1 MLVERMIRAAKLD
14 PDLYYEV
21 QRDQTANKQA
31 FIVMLIV
38 LAATMGWALLRPS
51 LHGLAGAFMGTVGGW
66 IMWSA
71 IVTIVGTKMGS
82 RADFEE
88 VLRAVGFAH
97 SPGVLYLLAL
107 VPALGP
113 LPTLVAWI
121 WVLVAK
127 VVAVREVL
135 RFDTGKAI
143 QAVLVTTVILF
154 LIDLIIGLPFSGIRF
169 LLASLGL
176 HV

>member
-21 QRDQTANKQA
+21 QRDQTGNKQA
-31 FIVMLIV
+31 FTVMLIV
-38 LAATMGWALLRPS
+38 MACMMGPALFRIGPL
-51 LHGLAGAFMGTVGGW
+51 GLAQAFMCTIGGW
-66 IMWSA
+66 VCWSA
-71 IVTIVGTKMGS
+71 IATVVGTKMGR

-107 VPALGP
+107 VPTLGP
-113 LPTLVAWI
+113 LPTLVAWLWTI
-121 WVLVAK
+121 VAR

-135 RFDTGKAI
+135 RLDTGKAI

-154 LIDLIIGLPFSGIRF
+154 VIDLVFGLPFSGIRF
-169 LLASLGL
+169 LLTALGL
-176 HV
+176 QV

>member
-21 QRDQTANKQA
+21 QRDRMGNKQA
-31 FIVMLIV
+31 FTVMLIV
-38 LAATMGWALLRPS
+38 MACMIGPALLRLGP
-51 LHGLAGAFMGTVGGW
+51 LGLAQAFMCTIGGW
-66 IMWSA
+66 VCWSA
-71 IVTIVGTKMGS
+71 IATVVGANMGR

-107 VPALGP
+107 VPMLGP
-113 LPTLVAWI
+113 VPTLVAWI
-121 WVLVAK
+121 WTMVAR
-127 VVAVREVL
+127 VVALREVL

-143 QAVLVTTVILF
+143 QVVLATTAILF
-154 LIDLIIGLPFSGIRF
+154 VIDLVIGLPFSGVGF

-176 HV
+176 QV